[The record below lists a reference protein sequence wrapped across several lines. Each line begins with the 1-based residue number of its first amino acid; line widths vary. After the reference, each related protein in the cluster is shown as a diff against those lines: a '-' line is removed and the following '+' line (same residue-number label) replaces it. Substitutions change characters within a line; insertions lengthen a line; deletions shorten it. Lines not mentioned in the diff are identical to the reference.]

1 MYVSIYVSK
10 HLKRHQK
17 PVVFK
22 HRILIVIYFF
32 HLFLYIPKFPYL
44 IIYIYIYN
52 IHMYVYY
59 IYHIYIYMFIIY
71 ILYILYTYV
80 YIIHITYIYMWV
92 FFHEHSRL
100 TRQQGKVEA
109 ISLTSL
115 CHLNPLHR
123 HFKLGNYCRELT
135 SAHS

>member
-10 HLKRHQK
+10 HLKRHEK

-22 HRILIVIYFF
+22 HRILIAIYLF

-44 IIYIYIYN
+44 IIYIYIY
-52 IHMYVYY
+52 IIYICMYIIY
-59 IYHIYIYMFIIY
+59 IIYIYMFIIY